1 MVIII
6 KKGATKDEIRSL
18 LEAQKS
24 EPRKGVEIKK
34 YCGII
39 QLREDPLNLQKK
51 WRDEWE

>member
-24 EPRKGVEIKK
+24 ETRKGVDIKK